1 MGKHLHITDLS
12 RKDFACGVRTL
23 RFLDANFELNEEFL
37 YSLPIQLVQLKK
49 ENEKLK
55 QELEDT
61 NAKLQALIDQTEA
74 NFQAFND
81 RMSELMTSNRI
92 ARENMLQ
99 KNDSLVE
106 LNLDYGR

>member
-1 MGKHLHITDLS
+1 MFTELRLYALHRALHLL
-12 RKDFACGVRTL
+12 
-23 RFLDANFELNEEFL
+23 EE
-37 YSLPIQLVQLKK
+37 
-49 ENEKLK
+49 
-55 QELEDT
+55 T
-61 NAKLQALIDQTEA
+61 NKKLQALIDQTEA